1 MLPPFS
7 NRRVLRFFRLASKE
21 YVCNE
26 KVRNEF
32 HFRKGIPALDKYQSH
47 QVLIMVG
54 LYQVLEESLN
64 ICSVKDFI
72 FIMDFYSWKINIRLD
87 QAS

>member
-1 MLPPFS
+1 
-7 NRRVLRFFRLASKE
+7 
-21 YVCNE
+21 
-26 KVRNEF
+26 
-32 HFRKGIPALDKYQSH
+32 
-47 QVLIMVG
+47 MVG
-54 LYQVLEESLN
+54 LYQVLEEYLN